1 MKVAL
6 FEKKNTQIILKP
18 VLYPVL
24 APKSAILTHTKIRK
38 ASTLISTQKKY
49 YHEQEQE
56 HLRKTGN

>member
-6 FEKKNTQIILKP
+6 FEKKHTNNFKTRTIPCASNKECNFE
-18 VLYPVL
+18 
-24 APKSAILTHTKIRK
+24 THKKRK